1 MKKFNLKSIA
11 ILSFCVLFFSGYG
24 FAQGSS
30 EVEAKGIGVSRND
43 ALQDAMRNAVSQAV
57 GVTLTSETSVENFMV
72 IQDAINTRAEGYI
85 ESYDVLSEGRIDE
98 MIEIAIR
105 AKVSLSPLKA
115 DINTL
120 ANSLG
125 GIRFLVMYDDRNID
139 ENEVE
144 YYENAVE
151 RINEFLSSRRYRYIE
166 RNRFEELKKEARG
179 IYQDSPTN
187 DESYVQHLGMMADA
201 QFIILIR
208 KINIQTRS
216 GGYVSTDSKTSIEI
230 NAYDNCTAEGLGTIV
245 MESDWNSS
253 RQAQVSVIEG
263 INDAV
268 QNDFER
274 LLSVFVSYIGDWVN
288 NGTPYE
294 LRFYSSGTFRDFREL
309 RRKITEDT
317 NFGGQIEIVAF
328 NNYTKLNITF
338 RERPDNLAYRILD
351 YADEVPNFKDKLL
364 DVKFI
369 YGRQINFAP
378 QDTFVPELQFYDGSE
393 TQ

>member
-1 MKKFNLKSIA
+1 MKNDIIKSLS
-11 ILSFCVLFFSGYG
+11 ILLFVFTVFLNCGY
-24 FAQGSS
+24 AQNTE
-30 EVEAKGIGVSRND
+30 EVEAKGIGIGRAD
-43 ALQDAMRNAVSQAV
+43 ALQDAMRNAVSQAA
-57 GVTLTSETSVENFMV
+57 GVTLTSQTQVENFMV

-85 ESYDVLSEGRIDE
+85 ESYDVINEGRIDD
-98 MIEIAIR
+98 MTEITIK
-105 AKVSLSPLKA
+105 AKVSLNPLKA

-125 GIRFLVMYDDRNID
+125 GIRFLVMYDDRDIP
-139 ENEVE
+139 EEEVE
-144 YYENAVE
+144 YYESAVD
-151 RINEFLSSRRYRYIE
+151 RVNEFLSARRYRYIE
-166 RNRFEELKKEARG
+166 RNRFEQLKQEARG

-208 KINIQTRS
+208 KINVQSRS
-216 GGYVSTDSKTSIEI
+216 GGYVSTDSKTTIEV

-245 MESDWNSS
+245 MESDWISS
-253 RQAQVSVIEG
+253 RQPQTSINEG
-263 INDAV
+263 VNEAV
-268 QNDFER
+268 KKDFER

-309 RRKITEDT
+309 RRKIINDP

-338 RERPDNLAYRILD
+338 RERPDNLAYLILD

-369 YGRQINFAP
+369 FGRQINFAP
-378 QDTFVPELQFYDGSE
+378 QNTFVPELEPFQGDGRE
-393 TQ
+393 